1 MSPFKPNP
9 AGMAQLRQMLTAQ
22 ALKGAQAGAAVLADK
37 LSREGS
43 GIHHPGL
50 PNRSSR
56 PGEYPARQTGDLQNS
71 IAARAAGDL
80 KAEFGPLDNPP
91 PEAYF
96 MQILPPEMGGRD
108 YMGLA
113 YGDEDVRA
121 AVLEGV
127 RDET

>member
-9 AGMAQLRQMLTAQ
+9 AGMAQLRQVLTAQ
-22 ALKGAQAGAAVLADK
+22 ALKGAQAGAAELRGK
-37 LSREGS
+37 LGQAGS
-43 GIHHPGL
+43 GVHYAGQ
-50 PNRSSR
+50 PNRSSAK
-56 PGEYPARQTGDLQNS
+56 GEYPARQTGDLQNS
-71 IAARAAGDL
+71 IAAREAGDL

-96 MQILPPEMGGRD
+96 MQILPPDQGGRD

-121 AVLEGV
+121 AVLKGV
-127 RDET
+127 RDAD

>member
-1 MSPFKPNP
+1 MPFKPNA
-9 AGMAQLRQMLTAQ
+9 AGMAQLKQALTAR

-37 LSREGS
+37 LSQEGS

-71 IAARAAGDL
+71 IAAREAGTL
-80 KAEFGPLDNPP
+80 RAEFGPLNDPP

-96 MQILPPEMGGRD
+96 MQILPPDQGGRD

-121 AVLEGV
+121 AVLKGV